1 MDKGIGMVEAA
12 EQTGL
17 TPGRIRY
24 YDQQFGAYLAI
35 PRGPGGRRYFD
46 QAALERL
53 ATVVRLL
60 KKEGLSIKQA
70 RNYLDSSERKAPPA
84 VPVAQIE
91 DLSQGMKSI
100 GQDLER
106 LQSNVND
113 LQTVV
118 SRLVNMVAG
127 LIELMDSGRRG

>member
-1 MDKGIGMVEAA
+1 MDKGIGMAEAA
-12 EQTGL
+12 ERTGL

-70 RNYLDSSERKAPPA
+70 RNYLESAGGDPQAA
-84 VPVAQIE
+84 VPATQIE
-91 DLSQGMKSI
+91 DLAQGMKTL
-100 GQDLER
+100 GRDLER
-106 LQSNVND
+106 LQSNLTG
-113 LQTVV
+113 LQDVV

-127 LIELMDSGRRG
+127 LIEMMDSGRRG

>member
-1 MDKGIGMVEAA
+1 MDKGIGMAEAA

-24 YDQQFGAYLAI
+24 YDQQFGEYLAI
-35 PRGPGGRRYFD
+35 PRGPGGRRHFD
-46 QAALERL
+46 RPALDRL

-70 RNYLDSSERKAPPA
+70 RAYLESPDPGPAAAAP
-84 VPVAQIE
+84 VDQIE
-91 DLSQGMKSI
+91 DLTRGIHNI
-100 GQDLER
+100 GRDLNR
-106 LQSNVND
+106 LQSNMTD
-113 LQTVV
+113 LQAVV

-127 LIELMDSGRRG
+127 LIEMYDAGRRG